1 MKQNDELVIVRL
13 VSFQWKLIIAYADF
27 MPVAKVWYG
36 RMTILT
42 ELIKRIYLL
51 ARYGNGFINIDCDFG
66 AIWQ

>member
-1 MKQNDELVIVRL
+1 
-13 VSFQWKLIIAYADF
+13 

-51 ARYGNGFINIDCDFG
+51 ARYGNYFINI
-66 AIWQ
+66 AL